1 MINQVAAGPSRE
13 LPEKGNY
20 ARYFW
25 PLLVGGLVYGS
36 AAARAQTK
44 WAPLAFAAVGAYA
57 VNKAMV
63 NERDYINV
71 SFFGGRDLLPF

>member
-1 MINQVAAGPSRE
+1 MLPNAAPGPARE

-25 PLLVGGLVYGS
+25 PLLIGGLVYGS

-44 WAPLAFAAVGAYA
+44 WAPLAFAAIGAYG

-63 NERDYINV
+63 NQRDFVNV
-71 SFFGGRDLLPF
+71 SFFGGNDLLPF